1 MPFGFFV
8 TNHDTLTNMAN
19 LASTFW
25 NQGRWEESEKL
36 EVQVLETRKRRLGEE
51 HPSTLTTLTNLA
63 FTWKSS
69 GRKTD
74 ALNLIRTCLDR
85 RRKVLWPD
93 HHDTLYNSETLLQ
106 WEFEGLNVDV

>member
-1 MPFGFFV
+1 
-8 TNHDTLTNMAN
+8 MAN

-25 NQGRWEESEKL
+25 NQGQWEESEKL
-36 EVQVLETRKRRLGEE
+36 EVQVLETRKRRLGVE
-51 HPSTLTTLTNLA
+51 HPSMLTTLTNLA

-74 ALNLIRTCLDR
+74 ALNTDLFRQAE
-85 RRKVLWPD
+85 KSLWPD